1 MARHDFV
8 RCSQPGVRPGCW
20 YLVATVA
27 ALCAALGA
35 IVVYDQF
42 HSHGSSDASLSGWVL
57 VAASLVQLRLASRLT
72 TFRPPLKPKFGRQF
86 FLRLVWGVVAC
97 WIVCQFDGRAPS
109 REKLLA
115 LAAVWYSLCLVPSVT
130 PRPNDS
136 WQHWTARLHLRG
148 AEQAAV
154 ALAIVLLAGEA
165 VLRSVDWAADRRLA
179 AREVLAGIKFA
190 PGSQYRGQT
199 VNHDGYCDDEFQS
212 DDGTAG
218 QFRIAA
224 LGDETILSGDRQN
237 SCLRDIER
245 RQPGVEVYNFA
256 MPGCHPGH
264 YAHQMRLDV
273 ARYHPRLV
281 LAFISLG
288 REIRPAPANSLL
300 SWQALSVARQLWRP
314 PLRPTPAA
322 TEAALDYEAYLRLM
336 GDRLLLCRTPLSTA
350 AQRRWN
356 ELLGQLDRL
365 ATQCRQKHVALAL
378 VLVPADYQISP
389 QTCQAAG
396 RRIGCEADR
405 LDLELPQRRLI
416 AFASEH
422 DTLVIDLLPHFRAA
436 TESPFRRHQ
445 QQLSEHGHRIAARV
459 IADWLTARYT
469 ATIATAGG
477 GVRR

>member
-1 MARHDFV
+1 LA
-8 RCSQPGVRPGCW
+8 
-20 YLVATVA
+20 AVA

-35 IVVYDQF
+35 VVICDQF
-42 HSHGSSDASLSGWVL
+42 RGNGPSDAGVAGWVL
-57 VAASLVQLRLASRLT
+57 VAAALVQLRLVSRLT
-72 TFRPPLKPKFGRQF
+72 SFSRTRSLNLGRHF

-97 WIVCQFDGRAPS
+97 WIVCQLDGRTPS

-115 LAAVWYSLCLVPSVT
+115 LAAVWYSLCLVPSVA
-130 PRPNDS
+130 PLPGGR
-136 WQHWTARLHLRG
+136 WHHWAARLHLRG
-148 AEQAAV
+148 VEQAAV
-154 ALAIVLLAGEA
+154 ALAIVLLVGEA
-165 VLRSVDWAADRRLA
+165 ALRSIDWAADRRLA
-179 AREVLAGIKFA
+179 AHEVLAGIKLA
-190 PGSQYRGQT
+190 PGSQYHGQI
-199 VNHDGYCDDEFQS
+199 VNRDGYCDDEFHARGS
-212 DDGTAG
+212 AG

-237 SCLRDIER
+237 SCLRAVER
-245 RQPGVEVYNFA
+245 LQPGANVYNFA

-273 ARYHPRLV
+273 ARFHPQLV
-281 LAFISLG
+281 LAFISVG

-300 SWQALSVARQLWRP
+300 SWQALSMARRLWRP
-314 PLRPTPAA
+314 PLAASPAA

-336 GDRLLLCRTPLSTA
+336 GDRLLLCRTPLSTS

-365 ATQCRQKHVALAL
+365 TAECRQKRVALVL

-396 RRIGCEADR
+396 RRIGCEAER

-416 AFASEH
+416 AFAAEH
-422 DTLVIDLLPHFRAA
+422 DAMVIDLLPNFRAA
-436 TESPFRRHQ
+436 TEPPFCRHR
-445 QQLSEHGHRIAARV
+445 QQLSEHGHRIAGRV
-459 IADWLTARYT
+459 IGDWLSARNLT
-469 ATIATAGG
+469 TIATAGA